1 MPRRSAAHEEFAKQA
16 FALAKGDISQPFVTP
31 FGVHILQVTDVQPG
45 DRTLVSLRP
54 QIEQAMAQQIVREA
68 VADAR
73 RGTPVEYAPGVA
85 HFDPATPVD
94 GAQPRRVVV
103 AGPSGTP

>member
-45 DRTLVSLRP
+45 DQTFVSLRP
-54 QIEQAMAQQIVREA
+54 QIEQAMAQQIVRDT
-68 VADAR
+68 VAEAR

-85 HFDPATPVD
+85 HFDPATPID

-103 AGPSGTP
+103 AGPPGKP